1 MTVEDDVKT
10 AVAGV
15 DSVVFCASQR
25 KLPLSTIGFSLVK
38 VGSGSAVVATTTAAA
53 TIVTTATTAATT
65 QAAFSKSQEAPGGS
79 VEEEGVALV
88 AGAIQRERRLKAT
101 SAGGKRRAMP
111 ASLVLLSKAAAGG
124 EASGMGGGVELNPMR
139 PGESLLVSSGLED
152 YAIVQ
157 VTSPANEQ
165 PAHLGNPPRG
175 TVLSTETHPHS
186 FVRLT
191 LAELS
196 PVYLASPSLPP
207 TPPPPRVS

>member
-1 MTVEDDVKT
+1 MATRAAWSLDAAPTDLFCHRIHLQLTLGFTRLAGYGLDRLQIVQGDVTVEDDVKT

-88 AGAIQRERRLKAT
+88 AGA
-101 SAGGKRRAMP
+101 
-111 ASLVLLSKAAAGG
+111 AAG
-124 EASGMGGGVELNPMR
+124 
-139 PGESLLVSSGLED
+139 
-152 YAIVQ
+152 
-157 VTSPANEQ
+157 
-165 PAHLGNPPRG
+165 
-175 TVLSTETHPHS
+175 
-186 FVRLT
+186 
-191 LAELS
+191 AERDG
-196 PVYLASPSLPP
+196 A
-207 TPPPPRVS
+207 